1 MQEDEIRRLLTDA
14 PEAGCR
20 ALFETYWAYAYA
32 VVCRTLRSACG
43 KEEIEE
49 CTADVLS
56 DVMLHYDPARS
67 GSLKAYIGTTARR
80 RAIDRGRALSRRS
93 AELSLD
99 SETAPDI
106 PSREDVAA
114 AAEQA
119 ELSREVLAAVK
130 ALGEPDASIHLSV
143 SAQNLFTITQYKG
156 YDPELETGID
166 QGAYPKSRTLSVS
179 AEINF

>member
-80 RAIDRGRALSRRS
+80 RAIDHGRALSRRS

-130 ALGEPDASIHLSV
+130 ALGEPDASIIIYKYYYDMNAAQIAKSLGMNPITVRSRCARAMKRLRAALSE
-143 SAQNLFTITQYKG
+143 Y
-156 YDPELETGID
+156 E
-166 QGAYPKSRTLSVS
+166 
-179 AEINF
+179 